1 MFRTRLAGA
10 ATAPAARA
18 DSIVSP
24 ATQVSTVS
32 IQQSSKGYFDRLDA
46 VRGTAILWV
55 FLFHLCGA
63 CWGWNVRDWQ
73 AGWEQWPQW
82 LAWPPQFMGLVLGM
96 GRLGVP
102 MFFVLSG
109 FLIHYTFCRDPNPST
124 PRFLLRRLGRI
135 YPPYFVAL
143 LVIAAVTG
151 FFWNES
157 RRSNVISHLFLVH
170 NFKDGTV
177 LAINGSFWSLAVE
190 AQFYLLYPLLLS
202 VRRRVGM
209 AAVIFGALALRLGI
223 GVWFQ
228 LAPNVIDG
236 NPAMALM
243 LPRLYFEWI
252 LGMYVADCLL
262 AGRRALPCH
271 PIVGWLCFGAA
282 AFCEGRGWFEL
293 LTVPMMSV
301 ATAIWIDCVVHA
313 PRRPNLVERLLIPMG
328 VVSYSLYLWHQPIVN
343 EVANRILRQPAAHR
357 ALPEAGLFLLALAAA
372 GLLSAMVA
380 VGSYRLTEMPAIEM
394 TKKLIALWK
403 NRNSKDGPASANS
416 GQPKH
421 DTKPKVSPSP
431 STRKAA

>member
-1 MFRTRLAGA
+1 MIRSRWAGA
-10 ATAPAARA
+10 AAGPATRANSIDSPAA
-18 DSIVSP
+18 
-24 ATQVSTVS
+24 QVNTVK
-32 IQQSSKGYFDRLDA
+32 IQQSSSGYFDRLDA

-55 FLFHLCGA
+55 FVFHLCGA

-82 LAWPPQFMGLVLGM
+82 LAWPPQVMALVLGM

-124 PRFLLRRLGRI
+124 LRFWLRRFGRI

-151 FFWNES
+151 FFWNAS
-157 RRSNVISHLFLVH
+157 RRSNVISHLLLIH
-170 NFKDGTV
+170 NLNDGTV

-202 VRRRVGM
+202 VRRRLGM
-209 AAVIFGALALRLGI
+209 AAVLLGALALRLGI
-223 GVWFQ
+223 GVWFY
-228 LAPNVIDG
+228 LAPDVVDG

-252 LGMYVADCLL
+252 LGMYVADSLL

-271 PIVGWLCFGAA
+271 PIVGWLCFAAA

-293 LTVPMMSV
+293 ATVPMISV

-343 EVANRILRQPAAHR
+343 EVASRVFRRPAAQL
-357 ALPEAGLFLLALAAA
+357 ALPETPLFLLALAVA

-394 TKKLIALWK
+394 TKKLITLLK
-403 NRNSKDGPASANS
+403 NRHSKDSRATADSRPARHDA
-416 GQPKH
+416 QPK
-421 DTKPKVSPSP
+421 VNQSPSI
-431 STRKAA
+431 RKAA